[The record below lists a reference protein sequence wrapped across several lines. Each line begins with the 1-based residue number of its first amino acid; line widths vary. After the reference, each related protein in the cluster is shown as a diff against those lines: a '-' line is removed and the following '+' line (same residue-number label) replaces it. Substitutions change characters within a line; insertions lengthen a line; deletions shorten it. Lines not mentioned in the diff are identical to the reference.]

1 MVQSAGPV
9 GLDAVEVVFD
19 DENAVANAG
28 VALVA
33 TLAQRL
39 GIEQLAEEGVDLA
52 GRAGSGHEGAKVMTL
67 VSAMVLG
74 ADCIDDIDVLRAGR
88 TAAVVGHRV
97 MAPSTI
103 GTFLRSFT
111 FGHVRQLDRLSEQL

>member
-39 GIEQLAEEGVDLA
+39 GIEQLAEEGRRP
-52 GRAGSGHEGAKVMTL
+52 GRPRR
-67 VSAMVLG
+67 LG
-74 ADCIDDIDVLRAGR
+74 
-88 TAAVVGHRV
+88 
-97 MAPSTI
+97 P
-103 GTFLRSFT
+103 
-111 FGHVRQLDRLSEQL
+111 

>member
-52 GRAGSGHEGAKVMTL
+52 GRAGSGHEGAK
-67 VSAMVLG
+67 G
-74 ADCIDDIDVLRAGR
+74 HDVGVGDGSRRRLHRRHRCVARRPDRRGCSG
-88 TAAVVGHRV
+88 TA
-97 MAPSTI
+97 
-103 GTFLRSFT
+103 
-111 FGHVRQLDRLSEQL
+111 